1 MLRVLEGALRHRA
14 ASNNPNLVPVIKAF
28 ESLERYILL
37 LVDQPWKPEYKKLKV
52 STNFPKI
59 LKIHINVY
67 TLIRVSIL
75 ISDRD

>member
-14 ASNNPNLVPVIKAF
+14 ASNNPNLQPVIKAF

-52 STNFPKI
+52 SI
-59 LKIHINVY
+59 YIMLDCIVIN
-67 TLIRVSIL
+67 L
-75 ISDRD
+75 ISYYIHV

>member
-52 STNFPKI
+52 STNLQSFNNSYKC
-59 LKIHINVY
+59 LY
-67 TLIRVSIL
+67 TNQGKYSHF
-75 ISDRD
+75 